1 MLYSALFY
9 VFDLSWLNIKKPK
22 RKPVFLTYNLIKYVL
37 ISYHGYY
44 TYIYSRLNI
53 LIMVGVVWAFSFG
66 MILPPLLEVWGTLGL
81 DKATF
86 SCTILK

>member
-1 MLYSALFY
+1 MVEYKETERSPA
-9 VFDLSWLNIKKPK
+9 
-22 RKPVFLTYNLIKYVL
+22 FLTYNLLRYVL

-66 MILPPLLEVWGTLGL
+66 MILPPLLEVWGTLALTGKHSLVQFSSKFSYKTL
-81 DKATF
+81 D
-86 SCTILK
+86 IE